1 MKKTAH
7 QLEEHA
13 ILLQK
18 RDKITILSP
27 VKGFSIFVNIDAAKN
42 ALDFH

>member
-1 MKKTAH
+1 MKKIPH

-13 ILLQK
+13 IRLQK

-27 VKGFSIFVNIDAAKN
+27 MKGFSIFVNIDAAKN
-42 ALDFH
+42 AVDLY